1 MIPRLAALSIA
12 EINPRIWSALG
23 VFVERACFC
32 MVRRRVPTLRLRSD
46 RFNVWRARLV
56 ADLVLAIVDQ
66 KILWTRPAP
75 QRSRRLQAF
84 AQCELRFLSLGSERS
99 THSHL
104 LNAECV

>member
-12 EINPRIWSALG
+12 EINARIWSVLG
-23 VFVERACFC
+23 VSAERACFC
-32 MVRRRVPTLRLRSD
+32 IVRRRVTTLRLRSD

-66 KILWTRPAP
+66 KIVERARAP
-75 QRSRRLQAF
+75 CRSRRLQAF

-104 LNAECV
+104 LNAECA